1 MVLLKSLLSWFV
13 FECECEHE
21 CVCVHAD
28 TLGTFQAEEPR
39 TTGPISELLHSGC
52 SWLSERPGAQRFPRR
67 AVAEL
72 PTSHRWHCSVTS
84 LHHGPLCPPL
94 LNDRM
99 TMFSPQVIKKETG
112 FWRDFGFGMTCQYRS
127 DFINIGKTSSTSAPL
142 LPPGGQGPRPRA
154 GGRAWAGSWDA
165 ACTHFPR
172 EGCCSC
178 RGLGGWTRRRLG
190 CV

>member
-1 MVLLKSLLSWFV
+1 MS
-13 FECECEHE
+13 
-21 CVCVHAD
+21 VCVHAD
-28 TLGTFQAEEPR
+28 TLGTFQAEVPR

-67 AVAEL
+67 AVAGL
-72 PTSHRWHCSVTS
+72 PTSHRWHRSVTS

-127 DFINIGKTSSTSAPL
+127 DFINIGKTAPSSTSAPL
-142 LPPGGQGPRPRA
+142 LPPGGRGPKPRVGRRA
-154 GGRAWAGSWDA
+154 PGG
-165 ACTHFPR
+165 FPR
-172 EGCCSC
+172 CWVYPLPK
-178 RGLGGWTRRRLG
+178 RGLLLLSWTWGLDQEEAG
-190 CV
+190 ACVTLSPSNLH